1 MKVPENI
8 LHEVNVRNAEER
20 IKIVALNSLNLSEA
34 INISA
39 RLMLDKGK
47 PLIERTAEGTR
58 VKKLAL
64 KVYNLTEGLAKNIEV
79 LVIDERMKRLRNLG
93 GKQND

>member
-20 IKIVALNSLNLSEA
+20 VKIVALNSLNLSEA

-39 RLMLDKGK
+39 RLMLDESRT
-47 PLIERTAEGTR
+47 LLERTAEGAR
-58 VKKLAL
+58 VNKLLQKTAKQVEGLSRNIPVLAL
-64 KVYNLTEGLAKNIEV
+64 
-79 LVIDERMKRLRNLG
+79 DEKIKHIQKLG
-93 GKQND
+93 GKTE